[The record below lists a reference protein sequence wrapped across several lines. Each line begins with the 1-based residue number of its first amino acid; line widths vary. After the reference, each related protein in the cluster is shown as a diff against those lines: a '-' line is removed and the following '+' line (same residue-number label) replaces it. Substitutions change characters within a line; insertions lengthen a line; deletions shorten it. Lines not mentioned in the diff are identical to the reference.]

1 MESNDRRSIRP
12 LVDLLKEDT
21 SAKVRAAAGLTLRRF
36 GNLAQSGNLIARD
49 VNRIRDALIFV
60 IGRPGEDIE
69 VRRRAIE
76 AVSSFDFPELDD
88 IILDAYR
95 SGDPILVQSAI
106 FAMGQSSQAKWMPTV
121 LAEIEGDNPAVR
133 YEAAIAVGLLGEQS
147 DVPDIIRL
155 LDDEDYEVQ
164 TAAVRS
170 LGIIGGNLAKQ
181 ALLQCRQSDDEVIQD
196 AAREALEL
204 LEFDEDP
211 LGFKFPT

>member
-1 MESNDRRSIRP
+1 MC
-12 LVDLLKEDT
+12 
-21 SAKVRAAAGLTLRRF
+21 
-36 GNLAQSGNLIARD
+36 
-49 VNRIRDALIFV
+49 IRD
-60 IGRPGEDIE
+60 R
-69 VRRRAIE
+69 
-76 AVSSFDFPELDD
+76 
-88 IILDAYR
+88 
-95 SGDPILVQSAI
+95 
-106 FAMGQSSQAKWMPTV
+106 
-121 LAEIEGDNPAVR
+121 
-133 YEAAIAVGLLGEQS
+133 
-147 DVPDIIRL
+147 IRL